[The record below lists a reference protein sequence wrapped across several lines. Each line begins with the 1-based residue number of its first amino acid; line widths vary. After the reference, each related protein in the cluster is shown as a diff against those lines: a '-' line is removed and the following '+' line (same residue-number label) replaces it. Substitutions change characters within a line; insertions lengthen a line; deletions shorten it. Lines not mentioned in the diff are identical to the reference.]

1 MATTTKSN
9 TKSTTR
15 KTTAAKKTPTA
26 KSAPKSID
34 SEKSAIVEI
43 TPESEVRRN
52 YESSDMVSCKSVK
65 NGLLRYIGKKTG
77 DLYEWSGYGD
87 ITNVAYGDLLSLK
100 AAKSGFL
107 YKPWFIIIEDDA
119 IDQLNLTDLY
129 ATFTDYDDIDEFL
142 ELPADRFRAKL
153 INAPEGF
160 KDTVARTAASQIKD
174 GQLDSVIKIKI
185 IDDVLGTS
193 LMSVLNNG
201 GI

>member
-1 MATTTKSN
+1 MATTTTKPKA
-9 TKSTTR
+9 KSTAR
-15 KTTAAKKTPTA
+15 KKTTAAKPAAKPTA
-26 KSAPKSID
+26 V
-34 SEKSAIVEI
+34 EKPVVVEI
-43 TPESEVRRN
+43 KSEPEEPRS
-52 YESSDMVSCKSVK
+52 YESTDMISCKSVT

-100 AAKSGFL
+100 AGKSGFL
-107 YKPWFIIIEDDA
+107 YKPWFVIVDEDA
-119 IDQLNLTDLY
+119 IEQLNLTDLY
-129 ATFTDYDDIDEFL
+129 ATFADYEDIDEFL
-142 ELPADRFRAKL
+142 ELPADKFRTKL
-153 INAPEGF
+153 MNAPEGF
-160 KDTVARTAASQIKD
+160 KDTVARTAASQIKN